1 MRSLVS
7 VASSRASGRSNSSDS
22 LTQTLQAMAEAG
34 QKIGLNTRYKSVTL
48 GQFYGLFGGPDGWKE
63 VDADGF
69 GAQYNFPVADPQ
81 AHFRIWADPADFENY
96 GGFTDAESTTLIS
109 EASAAT
115 DPVARADLLAQA
127 DARLFELMPW
137 IPVVDVASTLYM
149 SKDVTGPPASFVNW
163 WYPWAA
169 DLGGS
174 SPS

>member
-1 MRSLVS
+1 
-7 VASSRASGRSNSSDS
+7 
-22 LTQTLQAMAEAG
+22 MAEAG

-48 GQFYGLFGGPDGWKE
+48 GQLYGLFGGPDGWKE